1 MSKKQNDNYSSDDRD
16 RKRSQKSVNRKKNKG
31 QRHHVRDIMNDLKNQ
46 NDPEAYLDY
55 ADEMMEDY

>member
-1 MSKKQNDNYSSDDRD
+1 MKDNWNNDDRD
-16 RKRSQKSVNRKKNKG
+16 RKRSQKSANRKKNKG
-31 QRHHVRDIMNDLKNQ
+31 QRHHVRDIMNDLKNE

>member
-1 MSKKQNDNYSSDDRD
+1 MLKNTKDNWNNDDRD

-46 NDPEAYLDY
+46 KDPEAYLDY
-55 ADEMMEDY
+55 ADEMLED